1 LGWSRGPRFGPPLSA
16 LSSTVHLSL
25 SLSLSPSFCLSLS
38 PSSSKPRRVRR
49 AHTHELQLHRA
60 RAGAQLGVAPAH
72 QTIPAH
78 FALLLA
84 STERARTR
92 LQSSPLTLSL
102 VGSPGHVMP
111 GGSSILARGPNREE
125 HRALS
130 LSRAVEPFTSEGHMR
145 KPARFCRTSPSHYR
159 DTGMAASAKAPCYT
173 RPLAA

>member
-1 LGWSRGPRFGPPLSA
+1 MGWSRGPRFGPPLSA

-102 VGSPGHVMP
+102 VGSRKPCTW
-111 GGSSILARGPNREE
+111 RGIFTYSCTYFYLLYLRASNPPPREE
-125 HRALS
+125 ERDRRGES
-130 LSRAVEPFTSEGHMR
+130 LSEPDARCSQRAGLYICAMVSQR
-145 KPARFCRTSPSHYR
+145 
-159 DTGMAASAKAPCYT
+159 
-173 RPLAA
+173 L